1 MIIAGCQTGY
11 FQWLGLFE
19 QVHRVDTFIVI
30 DDVQY
35 TIRDWRNRNRIKIPY
50 GISWLTVPALT
61 KGKRL
66 QNLKD
71 VAINNETNWIHK
83 HINSMK
89 INYKKAQYFDLY
101 IEDIIRILNGKH
113 NFLLDLDLEIFY
125 WLVNALD
132 IKNKIVLSSSLNIR
146 SETAHDKF
154 VEMARILGA
163 NTILEAAAGRNWMD
177 IEYFQKNG
185 ISIVFQDYNHPVY
198 NQRYMMKGGFISH
211 LSILDLLFNH
221 GPDSLSILTGQRMI
235 SLPEGVSVRHANDIK
250 SVEKC

>member
-19 QVHRVDTFIVI
+19 QIHRVDTFVVI
-30 DDVQY
+30 DDVQF

-50 GISWLTVPALT
+50 GISWLTVPVLT
-61 KGKRL
+61 KNKRF
-66 QNLKD
+66 QNLIGVK
-71 VAINNETNWIHK
+71 VNNNSNWIHK
-83 HINSMK
+83 HINSLK
-89 INYKKAQYFDLY
+89 INYNKAQYFNLY
-101 IEDIIRILNGKH
+101 IDDIVSILNRKH

-125 WLVNALD
+125 WLVNSMGM
-132 IKNKIVLSSSLNIR
+132 KTKIVLSSSLNIR

-185 ISIVFQDYNHPVY
+185 ISIVFQDYNHPTY
-198 NQRYMMKGGFISH
+198 NQLYMMKGGFISH

-221 GPDSLSILTGQRMI
+221 GPDSLSILSGQRI
-235 SLPEGVSVRHANDIK
+235 IPLPDGVSVRHANDIK
-250 SVEKC
+250 SVK